1 MKKLLILDFYAVFHR
16 CRNAMKKSGR
26 SFTTSDGI
34 PTTGVFPFLNNVLS
48 VIKDQQP
55 THVVCCYDAGG
66 NKRKVENKDYKA
78 NRKKNDDDFYTEAR
92 ILLDEALYALGIEC
106 VGFKGY
112 EADDCIWTLSHQ
124 ARFGISRFDETI
136 IFTCDQDLL
145 ACVGTKCKVLLF
157 NSAKKQTLMGVE
169 EVIEKWGC
177 EPEDIGWV
185 KALSGDGSDNI
196 KGVKGVGPKTAVKLL
211 KEASWDLSEV
221 IKTDKV
227 APHSEQV
234 MKNLDL
240 VTLKNMTDV
249 LGSIDWEDHR
259 LGLGMESDL
268 LDLVTKYEMNS
279 LIKRMTS
286 ILETLRV
293 KSFSD

>member
-1 MKKLLILDFYAVFHR
+1 MMWV
-16 CRNAMKKSGR
+16 
-26 SFTTSDGI
+26 
-34 PTTGVFPFLNNVLS
+34 PEV
-48 VIKDQQP
+48 
-55 THVVCCYDAGG
+55 
-66 NKRKVENKDYKA
+66 
-78 NRKKNDDDFYTEAR
+78 
-92 ILLDEALYALGIEC
+92 
-106 VGFKGY
+106 
-112 EADDCIWTLSHQ
+112 
-124 ARFGISRFDETI
+124 
-136 IFTCDQDLL
+136 
-145 ACVGTKCKVLLF
+145 
-157 NSAKKQTLMGVE
+157 MG
-169 EVIEKWGC
+169 KWDC
-177 EPEDIGWV
+177 EPSDIRLV
-185 KALSGDGSDNI
+185 KALSGDSSDNI

-211 KEASWDLSEV
+211 KESSWDLSEV

-227 APHSEQV
+227 APHAEQV